1 MIEVYNHKGENSSLQ
16 EVGSLLLEEQKKT
29 IISVIGAGGKSSLIQ
44 HLAECYS
51 KQNKKVLVTT
61 TTHIWRP
68 TNDTFAEN
76 IEAAE
81 RVWAKKQYVVVGE
94 ETKQKKLKA
103 LSVEKLQPY
112 WRRADVILIEADGA
126 KGYPCKV
133 SKTTE
138 PIIMPE
144 TTSVLM
150 VMGLKTLSKRMRDVC
165 FRCELVMDLLDEDR
179 DHVMTEEDLMT
190 IFRQE
195 CVDGMKD
202 YKAKKY
208 LVMNQADTKRCKKS
222 GVGFCLEVMETEGIL
237 GFVTK
242 CM

>member
-1 MIEVYNHKGENSSLQ
+1 MIEVYNHKGENSSIQ
-16 EVGSLLLEEQKKT
+16 EVGSLLLEEQKT
-29 IISVIGAGGKSSLIQ
+29 VISVIGAGGKSSLIQ

-61 TTHIWRP
+61 TTHIWKP
-68 TNDTFAEN
+68 MNDTFAESM
-76 IEAAE
+76 EMAE
-81 RVWAKKQYVVVGE
+81 RLWDKKQYVVVGE

-112 WRRADVILIEADGA
+112 WQRADVILIEADGA

-133 SKTTE
+133 SNTTE
-138 PIIMPE
+138 PVIMSE

-150 VMGLKTLSKRMRDVC
+150 VMGLKTLGKRMRDVC

-190 IFRQE
+190 IFREE
-195 CVDGMKD
+195 CVDRMEE

-208 LVMNQADTKRCKKS
+208 LVMNQADTKKCKKS
-222 GVGFCLEVMETEGIL
+222 GVGICEEVMEAEGIL